1 MTIVNAAT
9 GEVVEPLSA
18 TETAELA
25 NAERVIALGLATF
38 VQVGDAL
45 ATIRD
50 ERLYRSS
57 HGTFEAYARERWGM
71 ERTRAYQLIDAAEVT
86 ASLSTIVD
94 TPKPANEA
102 QARPLA
108 KLKAKPE
115 EVAEAWGNA
124 VEASGGKPT
133 AADVADAVAEL
144 QQRKAQAAADRE
156 AIRALEDELQP
167 EGFDRALN
175 ARLAQEGGALSR
187 LCRDIAAQNDPDTWV
202 TDHANDLPHMKAERV
217 RLAEAA
223 YSWLD
228 GFLTAMED
236 DQ

>member
-1 MTIVNAAT
+1 MTIVNAET

-57 HGTFEAYARERWGM
+57 HVTFEAYARERWGM

-108 KLKAKPE
+108 KLKSKPE

-133 AADVADAVAEL
+133 ASDVALGALRPFMESDPGLTVADALRRMRDAGE
-144 QQRKAQAAADRE
+144 QAA
-156 AIRALEDELQP
+156 
-167 EGFDRALN
+167 
-175 ARLAQEGGALSR
+175 
-187 LCRDIAAQNDPDTWV
+187 
-202 TDHANDLPHMKAERV
+202 
-217 RLAEAA
+217 
-223 YSWLD
+223 
-228 GFLTAMED
+228 
-236 DQ
+236 